1 MRSIPNFSIVI
12 PTYRR
17 SKQLA
22 NLLSS
27 LTSLNYDADRF
38 EVIVVDDGSKESLEP
53 VVSTFST
60 ALHMTLLKQD
70 NSGPAVARN
79 HGASRAAGHFLAF
92 TDDDC
97 VVDVGWLQALEDAF
111 QAAPLAICGGRT
123 LNLLSRNAYSTAS
136 HLLLD
141 FLYQHYSPQMHLGGF
156 YPTDNFAVPRVK
168 FLEMGG
174 FDPRLRFGED
184 RDFCFRW
191 ASRGYP
197 FRSVPEAVVY
207 HAHPLRLAS
216 FLRLHFCYG
225 GGSYR
230 LRERCVDRIY
240 RFPRLNPPSF
250 HLQLLLSGIKKQR
263 NMYGYLLS
271 LLLLASQGA
280 YTAGFFWEALSQ
292 SNRRCHNKDAG
303 AKYDLVKVRQ

>member
-53 VVSTFST
+53 VVSLFST
-60 ALHMTLLKQD
+60 DLHITLLKQD
-70 NSGPAVARN
+70 NAGPAAARN

-97 VVDVGWLQALEDAF
+97 VVDVGWLQTLEETF
-111 QAAPLAICGGRT
+111 REAPLAICGGRA
-123 LNLLSRNAYSTAS
+123 LNLLGRNAYSTAS

-174 FDPRLRFGED
+174 FDSKLRFGED

-207 HAHPLRLAS
+207 HSHPLRLSS

-230 LRERCVDRIY
+230 LREGCVDR
-240 RFPRLNPPSF
+240 RCRLPKLNPPSF
-250 HLQLLLSGIKKQR
+250 YLQLLLSGIKKQR
-263 NMYGYLLS
+263 DMCGFLLS

-280 YTAGFFWEALSQ
+280 YTAGFFWEALRQ
-292 SNRRCHNKDAG
+292 SRGRGHTYKLGCRAII
-303 AKYDLVKVRQ
+303 